1 MASIT
6 LNNNIAGLI
15 DTDGSLNLEN
25 FSANFDQINHFDDGN
40 KLTQIYKNDNLVN
53 YYIEFD
59 YQSISDPEPDK
70 NITNMRVMS
79 ESQEILYEFSNL
91 NVSLNEYLKSKH
103 INLFDGEDNVTGN
116 SQNDI
121 IKGHLDD
128 DVLDGKAGDDVID
141 ITTIE
146 NITSGSGHD
155 TLTGQWLDNVL
166 DGGDGHDKLYGN
178 AGNDTL
184 KGGLGN
190 DTLNGGAGI
199 DTIVYGDGS
208 ANVSLLWSFNNK
220 YQNTGHGYD
229 VIDITTIENITSGSG
244 DDTLTGQWLDNVLD
258 GGDGHD
264 KLYGNAGNDTLK
276 GGLGNDTLNGGVGAD
291 IYLFNSNDGQDTIE
305 DFNILEG
312 DKIRLMKT
320 NDESSDITY
329 STQGNDTVIIWNDL
343 SITLNNFQDE
353 DQIAQHI
360 EWTMIG

>member
-166 DGGDGHDKLYGN
+166 DGG
-178 AGNDTL
+178 
-184 KGGLGN
+184 
-190 DTLNGGAGI
+190 
-199 DTIVYGDGS
+199 
-208 ANVSLLWSFNNK
+208 
-220 YQNTGHGYD
+220 
-229 VIDITTIENITSGSG
+229 
-244 DDTLTGQWLDNVLD
+244 
-258 GGDGHD
+258 
-264 KLYGNAGNDTLK
+264 
-276 GGLGNDTLNGGVGAD
+276 
-291 IYLFNSNDGQDTIE
+291 
-305 DFNILEG
+305 
-312 DKIRLMKT
+312 
-320 NDESSDITY
+320 
-329 STQGNDTVIIWNDL
+329 
-343 SITLNNFQDE
+343 
-353 DQIAQHI
+353 
-360 EWTMIG
+360 